1 MNTNWPDVAV
11 ALIFGVTLISALAI
25 GGWLVIKDHPW
36 FGFFILLIA
45 ASLRMKTGS

>member
-11 ALIFGVTLISALAI
+11 AIIFGSTLISGLAI
-25 GGWLVIKDHPW
+25 GAWLVTKDHPW
-36 FGFFILLIA
+36 FGFFVMLIV